1 MSKSRILPCENA
13 HNNSGIFMDYA
24 KQKTAKRRFTASI
37 YRQQYLQNSRCF
49 FSICINKQKF
59 HYHLTSVFL
68 IDIIQTVSE
77 KRCTFFDISRK
88 KDLIMA
94 TTKKTTAKAE
104 TKTAAKKTATK
115 KAEPAAK
122 KVETKAA
129 AKAETKVAA
138 AKAETK
144 AVAEK
149 KPAAKKAPAK
159 KAEPKFDLFIQFGG
173 ATVSVADIEKN
184 VKKVVK
190 GKKAYTVYVK
200 PEESKAYIVAD
211 GETTGMDVFFVAD

>member
-1 MSKSRILPCENA
+1 
-13 HNNSGIFMDYA
+13 
-24 KQKTAKRRFTASI
+24 
-37 YRQQYLQNSRCF
+37 
-49 FSICINKQKF
+49 
-59 HYHLTSVFL
+59 
-68 IDIIQTVSE
+68 
-77 KRCTFFDISRK
+77 
-88 KDLIMA
+88 MA
-94 TTKKTTAKAE
+94 TAKKTTAKAE

-115 KAEPAAK
+115 KAE
-122 KVETKAA
+122 T
-129 AKAETKVAA
+129 A

-144 AVAEK
+144 AAAKTETKAAAKTAAK
-149 KPAAKKAPAK
+149 KPAAK
-159 KAEPKFDLFIQFGG
+159 KAEPKFDLYIQFGG

>member
-1 MSKSRILPCENA
+1 
-13 HNNSGIFMDYA
+13 
-24 KQKTAKRRFTASI
+24 
-37 YRQQYLQNSRCF
+37 
-49 FSICINKQKF
+49 
-59 HYHLTSVFL
+59 
-68 IDIIQTVSE
+68 
-77 KRCTFFDISRK
+77 
-88 KDLIMA
+88 MA

-104 TKTAAKKTATK
+104 TKTAAKKTA
-115 KAEPAAK
+115 
-122 KVETKAA
+122 
-129 AKAETKVAA
+129 AKAETKA

-144 AVAEK
+144 AAKAEAK
-149 KPAAKKAPAK
+149 AETKAAKTTKAAAKKTETKAAAKTTTKKAATK